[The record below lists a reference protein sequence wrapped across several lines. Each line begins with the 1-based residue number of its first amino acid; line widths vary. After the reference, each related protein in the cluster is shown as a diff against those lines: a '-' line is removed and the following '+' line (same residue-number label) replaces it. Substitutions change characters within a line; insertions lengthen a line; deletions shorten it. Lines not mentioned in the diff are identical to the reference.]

1 MPHGPHEASK
11 KYFRIYS
18 KAGVYM
24 LQTIIVETETDYFN
38 SKWVE
43 SLPYT
48 EKTKQ
53 NKKLLGYFIRS

>member
-48 EKTKQ
+48 EKNKTKQ
-53 NKKLLGYFIRS
+53 KTPGLFY